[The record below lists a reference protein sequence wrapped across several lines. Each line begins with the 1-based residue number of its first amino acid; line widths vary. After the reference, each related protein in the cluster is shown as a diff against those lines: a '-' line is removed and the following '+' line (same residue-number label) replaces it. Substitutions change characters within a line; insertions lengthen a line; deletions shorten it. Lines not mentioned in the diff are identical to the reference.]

1 MRFDA
6 KKATRENVGKYLE
19 LFTPEIKDD
28 AELNDWC
35 GIAKRHNL
43 RSYLVYA
50 QWLPQIAEY
59 FKGTDIRVGT
69 GVTFPLGIET
79 PATKAKAVE
88 EALRMGANTI
98 DFSMNYRALNS
109 GRSDIVKEEFRLFA
123 DLAKDVE
130 TKVIIEV
137 CFLSDEKIREAC
149 GLVADAGINWVKSA
163 TGQFQGPSMDQV
175 AIILDSLKGTDTRC
189 KVSGVKFPRAQ
200 NAYAFLMAG
209 VEIIGSQG
217 VVEII
222 EGLEKLRALG
232 VLPEYEG

>member
-6 KKATRENVGKYLE
+6 KKATKENVGKYLE
-19 LFTPEIKDD
+19 LFTPNIKDD
-28 AELNDWC
+28 AELEKWC
-35 GIAKRHNL
+35 ALAKQYNL
-43 RSYLVYA
+43 RSYLAFV
-50 QWLPQIAEY
+50 QWLPQIARNL
-59 FKGTDIRVGT
+59 KGTDIKAGT
-69 GVTFPLGIET
+69 GITFPLGVET

-88 EALRMGANTI
+88 EALRLGANTI

-109 GRSDIVKEEFRLFA
+109 GRSDIVKEELGLFA
-123 DLAKDVE
+123 DLARNVE

-137 CFLSDEKIREAC
+137 CFLSDDGIREAC

-163 TGQFQGPSMDQV
+163 TGQFQGPSMEQI
-175 AIILDSLKGTDTRC
+175 AIILDSLNGTDTRC

-222 EGLEKLRALG
+222 DGLEKLRALG
-232 VLPEYEG
+232 VLPEYES

>member
-1 MRFDA
+1 M
-6 KKATRENVGKYLE
+6 
-19 LFTPEIKDD
+19 
-28 AELNDWC
+28 
-35 GIAKRHNL
+35 
-43 RSYLVYA
+43 YA
-50 QWLPQIAEY
+50 PPGRQSL
-59 FKGTDIRVGT
+59 
-69 GVTFPLGIET
+69 
-79 PATKAKAVE
+79 
-88 EALRMGANTI
+88 GANTI

-149 GLVADAGINWVKSA
+149 QLVSDAGINWVKSA

>member
-6 KKATRENVGKYLE
+6 KKATKENVGKYLE
-19 LFTPEIKDD
+19 LFTPEIKSES
-28 AELNDWC
+28 ELGKWC
-35 GIAKRHNL
+35 EIAKQNNL
-43 RSYLVYA
+43 RSYLAYV
-50 QWLPQIAEY
+50 QWLPQLVQY
-59 FKGTDIRVGT
+59 FKGSDIKVGT
-69 GVTFPLGIET
+69 GITFPLGVET

-88 EALRMGANTI
+88 EALRLGANTI

-109 GRSDIVKEEFRLFA
+109 GRPDIVKEEFRLFA
-123 DLAKDVE
+123 GLAKDVE

>member
-6 KKATRENVGKYLE
+6 KKATKENVGKYLE

-149 GLVADAGINWVKSA
+149 GLVADAGVNWVKSA

>member
-149 GLVADAGINWVKSA
+149 GLVADAGVNWVKSA

>member
-1 MRFDA
+1 MRFDVR
-6 KKATRENVGKYLE
+6 KATTENVGKHLE
-19 LFTPEIKDD
+19 LFTPEIKS
-28 AELNDWC
+28 ESEFEKWC
-35 GIAKRHNL
+35 EIAKQNNL
-43 RSYLVYA
+43 RSYLAYV
-50 QWLPQIAEY
+50 QWLPHLAQY
-59 FKGTDIRVGT
+59 FKGSDIKVGT
-69 GVTFPLGIET
+69 GITFPLGVET

-88 EALRMGANTI
+88 EALRLGANTI

-149 GLVADAGINWVKSA
+149 QLVSDAGINWVKSA
-163 TGQFQGPSMDQV
+163 TGQFQGPSMEQI